1 MSPLDPKLN
10 RSRRRTLWS
19 LLAVGVALAVVS
31 YASVFSSKERPENP
45 LDAPREETR
54 FTDDR
59 GLQSRNVPASPVSSA
74 SEADL
79 YWPQW
84 RGPLGTGVAP
94 HADPPVEWSEEKNI
108 RWKIT
113 LPGSGHS
120 APVVWGDRVFLTAAV
135 PSGEPVPP
143 PAGRRPGAHD
153 DLPVVRRESFAV
165 LAVDRRDGKILWQ
178 KTVREAIPNE
188 GIHYTGSYA
197 SSSPVVDGEHLFA
210 FFGSYGLYALDLDGK
225 MLWKADL
232 GDMHTKHGHGEG
244 SSPALH
250 GDTLIVNWDHEG
262 PSFLVAFDKRTGR
275 ERFKVARDEPTSWAT
290 PVVVEH
296 RGKHQ
301 VIVSGTNRVRGYD
314 LASGRVIWECGG
326 LSANVVAS
334 PVAAQG
340 MVYAGSSYDT
350 RNLLAIR
357 LEGAKGD
364 ITGTDR
370 VAWTRH
376 RGTPYVPSPLL
387 YGDALYF
394 IYHYQGILT
403 RLHATTGEERPG
415 PIRLGGLGNVY
426 ASPVGAAGR
435 VYITGLDG
443 ATLVIT
449 HEDNPKALALNVLED
464 RFSASAAIAGNE
476 LFLRGEQYLYS
487 IAESN

>member
-1 MSPLDPKLN
+1 MERGEEHPLEDRASRQRAFGASRLG
-10 RSRRRTLWS
+10 RSGFPHGGRTLRQ
-19 LLAVGVALAVVS
+19 A
-31 YASVFSSKERPENP
+31 
-45 LDAPREETR
+45 
-54 FTDDR
+54 
-59 GLQSRNVPASPVSSA
+59 
-74 SEADL
+74 
-79 YWPQW
+79 
-84 RGPLGTGVAP
+84 
-94 HADPPVEWSEEKNI
+94 
-108 RWKIT
+108 
-113 LPGSGHS
+113 
-120 APVVWGDRVFLTAAV
+120 
-135 PSGEPVPP
+135 
-143 PAGRRPGAHD
+143 PAGRRPGAHG

-165 LAVDRRDGKILWQ
+165 LAVDRRDGTILWQ

-210 FFGSYGLYALDLDGK
+210 FFGSYGV
-225 MLWKADL
+225 
-232 GDMHTKHGHGEG
+232 
-244 SSPALH
+244 H

-376 RGTPYVPSPLL
+376 RGPPYVPSPLL
-387 YGDALYF
+387 YEDALYF

-415 PIRLGGLGNVY
+415 PVRLRGLANIY

-435 VYITGLDG
+435 VYITDLDG

-449 HEDNPKALALNVLED
+449 HEDNPKALALNLLED